1 MSLKE
6 TLMQDLKTAMKTK
19 DKRTK
24 DTITMVRAAIK
35 QKEVDERV
43 ELDDEGVLKVLSKE
57 IKERRGSIEEFEKAG
72 RDDLVESTKAEIDVL
87 MKYMPEQLS
96 EEELEKLIRQVM
108 EENNITEKKQMG
120 LLMKNI
126 MPKVQGRADGK
137 AVNAIVNRI
146 LN

>member
-43 ELDDEGVLKVLSKE
+43 ELDDDGVLTVLAKE

-72 RDDLVESTKAEIDVL
+72 RDGLVESTKAEIDVL

>member
-6 TLMQDLKTAMKTK
+6 TLMQDLKTAMKNK

-35 QKEVDERV
+35 QKEVDDHV
-43 ELDDEGVLKVLSKE
+43 ELNDDDVIQIIAKE
-57 IKERRGSIEEFEKAG
+57 IKERRGSIEEFQKAG
-72 RDDLVESTKAEIDVL
+72 RDDLIDSTKAEIDVL
-87 MKYMPEQLS
+87 LNYMPEQLS
-96 EEELEKLIRQVM
+96 EEELEAMIRKVM
-108 EENNITEKKQMG
+108 EENNITEKKQIG

>member
-6 TLMQDLKTAMKTK
+6 TLMQDLKTAMKNK

-35 QKEVDERV
+35 QKEVDDRV
-43 ELDDEGVLKVLSKE
+43 ELNDDDVIQIIAKE
-57 IKERRGSIEEFEKAG
+57 IKERRGSIEEFQKAG
-72 RDDLVESTKAEIDVL
+72 RDDLIDSTKAEIDVL
-87 MKYMPEQLS
+87 LNYMPEQLS
-96 EEELEKLIRQVM
+96 EEELEAMIRKVM

-120 LLMKNI
+120 LLMKSI

>member
-19 DKRTK
+19 DKRAK

-72 RDDLVESTKAEIDVL
+72 RDELVESTKAEIDVL
-87 MKYMPEQLS
+87 RKYMPEQLS

>member
-6 TLMQDLKTAMKTK
+6 TLMQDLKTAMKNK

-43 ELDDEGVLKVLSKE
+43 ELDDDGVIQVIAKE
-57 IKERRGSIEEFEKAG
+57 IKERHGSIEEFQKAG
-72 RDDLVESTKAEIDVL
+72 RDDLVDSTKAEIDVL
-87 MKYMPEQLS
+87 LNYMPEQLS
-96 EEELEKLIRQVM
+96 EEELEAMIRKVM

-120 LLMKNI
+120 LLMKSI

>member
-6 TLMQDLKTAMKTK
+6 TLMQDLTTAMKNK
-19 DKRTK
+19 AKRTK

-43 ELDDEGVLKVLSKE
+43 ELDDDGVIQVIAKE
-57 IKERRGSIEEFEKAG
+57 IKERRGSIEEFQKAG
-72 RDDLVESTKAEIDVL
+72 RDDLVDSTKAEIDVL
-87 MKYMPEQLS
+87 LNYMPEQLS
-96 EEELEKLIRQVM
+96 EEELEAMIRKVM

-120 LLMKNI
+120 LLMKSI

-146 LN
+146 LK

>member
-19 DKRTK
+19 DKRAK
-24 DTITMVRAAIK
+24 DTITMVRAAVK
-35 QKEVDERV
+35 QKEVDDRV
-43 ELDDEGVLKVLSKE
+43 ELDDDGVLKVLAKE

-72 RDDLVESTKAEIDVL
+72 RDDLVEATKAEIDVL

-96 EEELEKLIRQVM
+96 EEELEKLVRQVM

-146 LN
+146 LK

>member
-1 MSLKE
+1 M
-6 TLMQDLKTAMKTK
+6 
-19 DKRTK
+19 
-24 DTITMVRAAIK
+24 
-35 QKEVDERV
+35 
-43 ELDDEGVLKVLSKE
+43 LSKE

>member
-6 TLMQDLKTAMKTK
+6 TLMQDLKTAMKNK

-35 QKEVDERV
+35 QKEVDDHV
-43 ELDDEGVLKVLSKE
+43 ELNDDDVIQIIAKG
-57 IKERRGSIEEFEKAG
+57 IKERRGSIEEFQKAG
-72 RDDLVESTKAEIDVL
+72 RDDLIDSTKAEIDVL
-87 MKYMPEQLS
+87 LNYMPEQLS
-96 EEELEKLIRQVM
+96 EEELEAMIRKVM

-120 LLMKNI
+120 LLMKSI

>member
-6 TLMQDLKTAMKTK
+6 TLMQDLKTAMKNK
-19 DKRTK
+19 DKKTK

-35 QKEVDERV
+35 QKEVDDHV
-43 ELDDEGVLKVLSKE
+43 ELNDDDVIQIIAKE
-57 IKERRGSIEEFEKAG
+57 IKERRGSIEEFQKAG
-72 RDDLVESTKAEIDVL
+72 RDDLIESTKAEIDVL
-87 MKYMPEQLS
+87 LNYMPEQLS
-96 EEELEKLIRQVM
+96 EEELEAMIRKVM

>member
-6 TLMQDLKTAMKTK
+6 NLMKDLKTAMKTK
-19 DKRTK
+19 DKRAK
-24 DTITMVRAAIK
+24 DTITMVRAAVK
-35 QKEVDERV
+35 QKEVDDRV
-43 ELDDEGVLKVLSKE
+43 ELDDEGVLKVLAKE

>member
-6 TLMQDLKTAMKTK
+6 TLMQDLKTAMKNK

-35 QKEVDERV
+35 QKEVDDHV
-43 ELDDEGVLKVLSKE
+43 ELNDDDVIQIIAKE
-57 IKERRGSIEEFEKAG
+57 IKERRGSIEEFQKAG
-72 RDDLVESTKAEIDVL
+72 RDDLIDSTKAEMDVL
-87 MKYMPEQLS
+87 LNYMPEQLS
-96 EEELEKLIRQVM
+96 EEELEAMIRKVM

-120 LLMKNI
+120 LLMKSI

>member
-19 DKRTK
+19 DKRAK

-43 ELDDEGVLKVLSKE
+43 ELDDDGVLKVIAKE

-146 LN
+146 LD

>member
-6 TLMQDLKTAMKTK
+6 TLMQDLKTAMKNK

-43 ELDDEGVLKVLSKE
+43 ELDDDGVIQVIAKE
-57 IKERRGSIEEFEKAG
+57 IKERHGSIEEFQKAG
-72 RDDLVESTKAEIDVL
+72 RDDLVDSTKAEIDVL
-87 MKYMPEQLS
+87 LNYMPEQLS
-96 EEELEKLIRQVM
+96 EEELEAMIRKVM

-120 LLMKNI
+120 LLMKSI

-146 LN
+146 LK

>member
-6 TLMQDLKTAMKTK
+6 TLMQDLKTAMKNK

-35 QKEVDERV
+35 QKEVDDHV
-43 ELDDEGVLKVLSKE
+43 ELNDDDVIQIIAKE
-57 IKERRGSIEEFEKAG
+57 IKERRGSIEEFQKAG
-72 RDDLVESTKAEIDVL
+72 RDDLIDSTKAEIDVL
-87 MKYMPEQLS
+87 LNYMPEQLS
-96 EEELEKLIRQVM
+96 EEELEAMIRKVM

-120 LLMKNI
+120 LLMKSI

>member
-6 TLMQDLKTAMKTK
+6 TLMQDLKTAMKNK

-35 QKEVDERV
+35 QNEVDDHV
-43 ELDDEGVLKVLSKE
+43 ELNDDDVIQIIAKE
-57 IKERRGSIEEFEKAG
+57 IKERRGSIEEFQKAG
-72 RDDLVESTKAEIDVL
+72 RDDLIDSTKAEIDVL
-87 MKYMPEQLS
+87 LNYMPEQLS
-96 EEELEKLIRQVM
+96 EEELEAMIRKVM

>member
-19 DKRTK
+19 DKRAK

-43 ELDDEGVLKVLSKE
+43 DLDDEGVLKVLSKE

-126 MPKVQGRADGK
+126 MPRVQGRADGK

>member
-72 RDDLVESTKAEIDVL
+72 RDHLVESTKAEIDVL

-96 EEELEKLIRQVM
+96 EEELEKLVRQVM

>member
-1 MSLKE
+1 
-6 TLMQDLKTAMKTK
+6 MQDLKTAMKNK

-35 QKEVDERV
+35 QKEVDDHV
-43 ELDDEGVLKVLSKE
+43 ELNDDDVIQIIAKE
-57 IKERRGSIEEFEKAG
+57 IKERRGSIEEFQKAG
-72 RDDLVESTKAEIDVL
+72 RDDLIDSTKAEIDVL
-87 MKYMPEQLS
+87 LNYMPEQLS
-96 EEELEKLIRQVM
+96 EEELEAMIRKVM

>member
-1 MSLKE
+1 MSLKK
-6 TLMQDLKTAMKTK
+6 TLMQDLKTAMKNK

-43 ELDDEGVLKVLSKE
+43 ELDDDGVIQVIAKE
-57 IKERRGSIEEFEKAG
+57 IKERHGSIEEFQKAG
-72 RDDLVESTKAEIDVL
+72 RDDLVDSTKAEIDVL
-87 MKYMPEQLS
+87 LNYMPEQLS
-96 EEELEKLIRQVM
+96 EEELEAMIRKVM

-120 LLMKNI
+120 LLMKSI

-146 LN
+146 LK

>member
-19 DKRTK
+19 DKRAK
-24 DTITMVRAAIK
+24 DTITMVRAAVK
-35 QKEVDERV
+35 QKEVDDRV
-43 ELDDEGVLKVLSKE
+43 ELDDDGVLKVLAKE

-72 RDDLVESTKAEIDVL
+72 RDDLVEATKAEIDVL

-108 EENNITEKKQMG
+108 EENNITEKKQTG

-146 LN
+146 LK

>member
-6 TLMQDLKTAMKTK
+6 TLMQDLKTAMKNK

-35 QKEVDERV
+35 QKEVDDHV
-43 ELDDEGVLKVLSKE
+43 ELNDDDVIQIIAKE
-57 IKERRGSIEEFEKAG
+57 IKERRGSIEEFQKAG
-72 RDDLVESTKAEIDVL
+72 RDDLIESTKVEIDVL
-87 MKYMPEQLS
+87 LNYMPEQLS
-96 EEELEKLIRQVM
+96 EEELEAMIRKVM

-120 LLMKNI
+120 LLMKSI

>member
-19 DKRTK
+19 DKRAK
-24 DTITMVRAAIK
+24 DTITMVRAAVK
-35 QKEVDERV
+35 QKEVDDRV
-43 ELDDEGVLKVLSKE
+43 ELDDEGVLKVLAKE

-146 LN
+146 LK

>member
-19 DKRTK
+19 DKRAK

>member
-43 ELDDEGVLKVLSKE
+43 ELDDDGVLTVLAKE

-126 MPKVQGRADGK
+126 MPKVQGRADGQ

>member
-19 DKRTK
+19 DKRAK

-96 EEELEKLIRQVM
+96 EEELEKLVRQVM

>member
-6 TLMQDLKTAMKTK
+6 TLMQDLKTAMKNK

-35 QKEVDERV
+35 QKEVDDHV
-43 ELDDEGVLKVLSKE
+43 ELNDDDVIQIIAKE
-57 IKERRGSIEEFEKAG
+57 IKERRGSIEEFQKAG
-72 RDDLVESTKAEIDVL
+72 RDDLIDSTKAEIDVL
-87 MKYMPEQLS
+87 LNYMPEQLS
-96 EEELEKLIRQVM
+96 EEELEAIIRKVM

-120 LLMKNI
+120 LLMKSI

>member
-19 DKRTK
+19 DKRAK
-24 DTITMVRAAIK
+24 DTITMVRAAVK
-35 QKEVDERV
+35 QKEVDDRV
-43 ELDDEGVLKVLSKE
+43 ELDDEGVLKVLAKE

-72 RDDLVESTKAEIDVL
+72 RDDLVEATKAEIDVL

-146 LN
+146 LK

>member
-6 TLMQDLKTAMKTK
+6 TLMQDLKTAMKNK

-43 ELDDEGVLKVLSKE
+43 ELDDDGVIQVIAKE
-57 IKERRGSIEEFEKAG
+57 IKERRGSIEEFQKAG
-72 RDDLVESTKAEIDVL
+72 RDDLVDSTKAEIDVL
-87 MKYMPEQLS
+87 LNYMPEQLS
-96 EEELEKLIRQVM
+96 EEELEAMIRKVM
-108 EENNITEKKQMG
+108 EENNITEKMQMG
-120 LLMKNI
+120 LLMKSI

-146 LN
+146 LK

>member
-19 DKRTK
+19 DKRAK

-126 MPKVQGRADGK
+126 MPEVQGRADGK

>member
-35 QKEVDERV
+35 QKEVDDRV
-43 ELDDEGVLKVLSKE
+43 ELDDDGVLKVLAKE

-72 RDDLVESTKAEIDVL
+72 RDDLVDATKAEIDVL

-108 EENNITEKKQMG
+108 EENNITEKKQIG

>member
-1 MSLKE
+1 
-6 TLMQDLKTAMKTK
+6 MQDLKTAMKTK

-35 QKEVDERV
+35 QKEVDDRV
-43 ELDDEGVLKVLSKE
+43 ELDDDGVLKVLAKE

-72 RDDLVESTKAEIDVL
+72 RDDLVDATKAEIDVL

-108 EENNITEKKQMG
+108 EENNITEKKQIG

>member
-19 DKRTK
+19 DKRAK

-43 ELDDEGVLKVLSKE
+43 DLDDEGVLKVLSKE

-96 EEELEKLIRQVM
+96 EEELEELVRQVM

>member
-6 TLMQDLKTAMKTK
+6 TLMQDLKTAMKNK

-43 ELDDEGVLKVLSKE
+43 ELDDDGVIQVIAKE
-57 IKERRGSIEEFEKAG
+57 MKERPGSIEEFQKAG
-72 RDDLVESTKAEIDVL
+72 RDDLVDSTKAEIDVL
-87 MKYMPEQLS
+87 LNYMPEQLS
-96 EEELEKLIRQVM
+96 EEELEAMIRKVM

-120 LLMKNI
+120 LLMKSI

-146 LN
+146 LK

>member
-19 DKRTK
+19 DKRAK
-24 DTITMVRAAIK
+24 DTITMVRAAVK
-35 QKEVDERV
+35 QKEVDDRV
-43 ELDDEGVLKVLSKE
+43 ELDDEGVLKELAKE

-72 RDDLVESTKAEIDVL
+72 RDDLVEATKAEIDVL

-108 EENNITEKKQMG
+108 EGNNITEKKQMG

-146 LN
+146 LK

>member
-19 DKRTK
+19 DKRAK

-43 ELDDEGVLKVLSKE
+43 ELDDDGVIQVIAKE
-57 IKERRGSIEEFEKAG
+57 IKERRGSIEEFQKAG
-72 RDDLVESTKAEIDVL
+72 RDDLVDSTKAEIDVL
-87 MKYMPEQLS
+87 LNYMPEQLS
-96 EEELEKLIRQVM
+96 EEELEAMIRKVM

-120 LLMKNI
+120 LLMKSI

-146 LN
+146 LK

>member
-19 DKRTK
+19 DKRAK
-24 DTITMVRAAIK
+24 DTITIVRAAIK

>member
-6 TLMQDLKTAMKTK
+6 TFMQDLKTAMKNK
-19 DKRTK
+19 DKRAK

-35 QKEVDERV
+35 QKEVDERI
-43 ELDDEGVLKVLSKE
+43 ELDDEGVLKILSKE

-72 RDDLVESTKAEIDVL
+72 RDDLVESTKAEIDIL

-96 EEELEKLIRQVM
+96 EEELEKLILEVM
-108 EENNITEKKQMG
+108 KENDITEKKQMG
-120 LLMKNI
+120 LLMKKV

-137 AVNAIVNRI
+137 EVNAIVNRI

>member
-6 TLMQDLKTAMKTK
+6 TLMQDLKTAMKNK

-35 QKEVDERV
+35 QKEVDDRV
-43 ELDDEGVLKVLSKE
+43 ELNDDDVIQIIAKE
-57 IKERRGSIEEFEKAG
+57 IKERRGSIEEFQKAG
-72 RDDLVESTKAEIDVL
+72 RDDLIDSTKADIDVL
-87 MKYMPEQLS
+87 LNYMPEQLS
-96 EEELEKLIRQVM
+96 EEELEAMIRKVM

-120 LLMKNI
+120 LLMKSI